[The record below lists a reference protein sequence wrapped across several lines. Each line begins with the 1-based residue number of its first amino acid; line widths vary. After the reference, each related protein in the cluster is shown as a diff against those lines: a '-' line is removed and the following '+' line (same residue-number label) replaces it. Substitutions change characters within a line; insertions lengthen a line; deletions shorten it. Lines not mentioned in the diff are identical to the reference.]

1 MRKTRLAAFPQGDTF
16 ECTYE
21 EFATRIGDVIEEAP
35 EPEKFATPV
44 QLAEVARLLDIVRL
58 DEGTVDKWF
67 AAANVSGWD
76 EMSEERIAKAI
87 TYFQGKI
94 APAGG

>member
-1 MRKTRLAAFPQGDTF
+1 VYKRL
-16 ECTYE
+16 
-21 EFATRIGDVIEEAP
+21 
-35 EPEKFATPV
+35 
-44 QLAEVARLLDIVRL
+44 EVARLLDIVRL
-58 DEGTVDKWF
+58 DDGTVDKWL

-87 TYFQGKI
+87 MYLQGKI